1 MKRTHWIILALLLT
15 APAAF
20 ALIYAREF
28 LAADSALDAGAS
40 YDYRAGRADFTQSHP
55 FIPFAERHSTL
66 RTVAAWS
73 SLGAVG
79 YAVAVAIWSRRTQ
92 AA

>member
-1 MKRTHWIILALLLT
+1 MKRTHWIILAVLLT

-20 ALIYAREF
+20 ALIYARES
-28 LAADSALDAGAS
+28 LAADSALDAGGS
-40 YDYRAGRADFTQSHP
+40 YDYRTGRADFAKSHP
-55 FIPFAERHSTL
+55 FIPFTERHSTL

-73 SLGAVG
+73 SVG
-79 YAVAVAIWSRRTQ
+79 YAVAVAIWSRRTH